1 MRFNQLKNL
10 GIISILI
17 AILVGIFDLFYV
29 VNINIK
35 ESYFFMFSIY
45 CMLINIFGITIG
57 FIGLLKNRHNRNL
70 RYYKTGILLNLS
82 LILAKLYIYPY
93 IHNLIEVIFLK
104 ASL

>member
-29 VNINIK
+29 ANINIK

-70 RYYKTGILLNLS
+70 RYYKTGMLLNLS
-82 LILAKLYIYPY
+82 LILAKIFIYPCM
-93 IHNLIEVIFLK
+93 HNFIEVIILK